1 MARAASPRGRF
12 RHVRRIALLALVFA
26 AAGCGSEP
34 QRENLNRPP
43 PLVVMTAAISE
54 DVIRVSP
61 RTVGAG
67 PIELVVSNQSGSSQ
81 RVTFETDELGGRQ
94 GGNTASSSRI
104 VSGGTGRLKIDVREG
119 TYAIRVADDAIRPAR
134 VLIGP
139 KRESGQDR
147 LLLP

>member
-1 MARAASPRGRF
+1 
-12 RHVRRIALLALVFA
+12 VRRIALLALVFA

-43 PLVVMTAAISE
+43 PLVVMTAAIQ
-54 DVIRVSP
+54 DDLIRVSP

-67 PIELVVSNQSGSSQ
+67 PIELVVSNQSGAPQ

-94 GGNTASSSRI
+94 GGNNASSSEI
-104 VSGGTGRLKIDVREG
+104 APGGTGRLKIDVREG
-119 TYAIRVADDAIRPAR
+119 VYSVRVEDDAIRAAR
-134 VLIGP
+134 VDIGP
-139 KRESGQDR
+139 PRESGQDR